1 MFTVAILTISDKGYQ
16 GIRKDT
22 SSDVIREVLA
32 QIDTRVYDFAI
43 VPDEKEMI
51 AAKLSAWSDGGE
63 VDVVITTG
71 GTGLSPRD
79 ITPEATLSVIDRLVP
94 GIAEVMRAESLK
106 KTPHGMLSRGISG
119 MRKKT
124 LIINLPG
131 SPKAVRECLVPVL
144 PALPHAVEI
153 IKGQGEDTH
162 EKPAR

>member
-16 GIRKDT
+16 GIRPDI

-32 QIDTRVYDFAI
+32 QLDTRVIDFAI

-51 AAKLSAWSDGGE
+51 TEKLITWADGGT
-63 VDVVITTG
+63 VDVIITTG

-106 KTPHGMLSRGISG
+106 KTPHGMLSRGVSG
-119 MRKKT
+119 MRKKS

-131 SPKAVRECLVPVL
+131 SPKAVRECLAPVL

-162 EKPAR
+162 AKPA

>member
-22 SSDVIREVLA
+22 SSEVIREVLA
-32 QIDTRVYDFAI
+32 QIDTRVTDCAI
-43 VPDEKEMI
+43 VPDEKDMI
-51 AAKLSAWSDGGE
+51 MQKLSEWSDSSKI
-63 VDVVITTG
+63 DVIITTG

-79 ITPEATLSVIDRLVP
+79 ITPEATLAVIDRLVP
-94 GIAEVMRAESLK
+94 GIAEVIRAESLK

-119 MRKKT
+119 IRKRT

-131 SPKAVRECLVPVL
+131 NPKAVRECLPLVL
-144 PALPHAVEI
+144 IALPHAVEI